1 MTQLRGTREP
11 QPNVDARDRKM
22 AERLGA
28 GEAAG
33 RACPF
38 LFRRP
43 RRKGAGGLRKR
54 PACDPEPGDSSSGDE
69 GEGGSVVRRAE
80 RRGAARNPLIQRT
93 RGAGPQEVAGW
104 DARGEEDAEAP
115 RVVYKSTRSAKPA
128 GPEDMGATAGCERD
142 PEKERDAQAIFERSR
157 KSQEEL
163 RGKEDDKIYRGISNY
178 RQYVKPGD
186 ASGSLRKGPIRAPEH
201 LRATVRWD
209 YQPEVCKD
217 YKETGFCGFGDSC
230 KFLHDRSDYKHG
242 WQIERELEEGR
253 YGVSEDEDYEV
264 GSDGQELP
272 FSCFI
277 CRQAFRNPVVTKCR
291 HYFCES
297 CALQRFHTSPRCYV
311 CDQLTNG
318 IFSPAKEL
326 IAKLEKH
333 QAAKEGGE
341 VPEEEAGGGGGSRT
355 GGL

>member
-1 MTQLRGTREP
+1 
-11 QPNVDARDRKM
+11 M
-22 AERLGA
+22 AEPFAA

-33 RACPF
+33 QVCPF
-38 LFRRP
+38 EFKRP
-43 RRKGAGGLRKR
+43 SRKGAAGLRKR
-54 PACDPEPGDSSSGDE
+54 LACDPEPGDSSGGDE
-69 GEGGSVVRRAE
+69 GGSAVRRAE
-80 RRGAARNPLIQRT
+80 RRGPARNPLIQRT
-93 RGAGPQEVAGW
+93 RGAGPQGVADC
-104 DARGEEDAEAP
+104 DAGSEEEAEAP

-128 GPEDMGATAGCERD
+128 GPEDMGATAGCQLGPD
-142 PEKERDAQAIFERSR
+142 KERDAQAILERSR
-157 KSQEEL
+157 RSQEEL
-163 RGKEDDKIYRGISNY
+163 RGKEDDKIYRGINNY
-178 RQYVKPGD
+178 RQYVRPKD

-253 YGVSEDEDYEV
+253 YGVSEDENFEV
-264 GSDGQELP
+264 GSEGQELP

-277 CRQAFRNPVVTKCR
+277 CRQTFRNPVVTKCR

-297 CALQRFHTSPRCYV
+297 CALEHFHTSPRCYI

-318 IFSPAKEL
+318 IFNPAKEL

-333 QAAKEGGE
+333 QATKEDEGK
-341 VPEEEAGGGGGSRT
+341 VPEEKADGGVGSWI